1 MAASNQILDN
11 VRKLKSISEKNAEN
25 SQESAAA
32 TQEQYAALEEVAS
45 SAQFLSQMAED
56 LEIIVS
62 KFKM

>member
-1 MAASNQILDN
+1 MAASNQILEN
-11 VRKLKSISEKNAEN
+11 VGKIKAISEKNAEN

-32 TQEQYAALEEVAS
+32 TEEQYAALEEVAS
-45 SAQFLSQMAED
+45 SAQFLSHMAEN